1 MTLLLEQRY
10 NGGIAYPSHN
20 KKKAGVSM
28 KTLFLHIGLHK
39 TGTTTVQQTFQAA
52 SHLFRRQGLD
62 FIPIGRH
69 IGGAQH
75 NLAWEIAG
83 LPGFDAALG
92 TWDDAVAYMEASQHR
107 YFLISAEDLSGI
119 SPAAISQLKTKL
131 ERFDVRVIA
140 TLRNQVDYLESL
152 YNETGKMFCRE
163 DRPAFIERAL
173 GTMESILDFN
183 LLHANWSNAFGAA
196 NLRFLVFENLKGDLF
211 GNFCEASGIAAVIDI
226 PDYRKSSMNLST
238 SAAFLEANRLF
249 SNAAAPWTSMET
261 YNEELVDVLN
271 TAALELG
278 WVKGRDP
285 FFTLAERRLVHSR
298 FLAVNRVF
306 SEQVTPLSED
316 YFAEPE
322 SGANPTGVTAA
333 EIAQLAMRALIIQRQ
348 ELARDQAAFHRAARR
363 FEEAEAIAE
372 KALKLEPERPL
383 LYQSLSA
390 VLVNQGRLE
399 EAEAHARRIVEL
411 APESAQ
417 SYRSLGY
424 VLKTREKWSEAEN
437 ALRRAIKMDGS
448 LNILPYL
455 WLSEVR
461 QAVGDAEEALALLN
475 EAVEIVPN
483 DPAVLLR
490 KADLQE
496 SLCRFKKAEES
507 FRQATASQLNPERAH
522 YSFSLFLERRKRFRA
537 ALKEAKAA
545 CLLRPDSKAY
555 NALRVRL
562 QEKVKQLSQTKRSQG
577 PDQQDHR
584 NRNAD
589 N

>member
-1 MTLLLEQRY
+1 MTLLLGGRY

-62 FIPIGRH
+62 FVPIGRH

-75 NLAWEIAG
+75 NLAWEIAE

-92 TWDDAVAYMEASQHR
+92 TWDDAVAYMEASAR
-107 YFLISAEDLSGI
+107 PYFLISAEDLSGI
-119 SPAAISQLKTKL
+119 SPEAIAQIKDKL
-131 ERFDVRVIA
+131 VGFDVRVIA

-152 YNETGKMFCRE
+152 YNETGKMFCTE
-163 DRPAFIERAL
+163 DRPAFIERTLKTL
-173 GTMESILDFN
+173 GSLLDFN
-183 LLHANWSNAFGAA
+183 LLYANWAGIFGPG
-196 NLRFLVFENLKGDLF
+196 NVRFIVFEALKGDLF
-211 GNFCEASGIAAVIDI
+211 GNFCAAAGIASVIDM

-238 SAAFLEANRLF
+238 SAVFLEANRLL
-249 SNAAAPWTSMET
+249 SDAAGAWTT
-261 YNEELVDVLN
+261 AKVYNEELVDVLN

-278 WVKGRDP
+278 WVKGKDP
-285 FFTLAERRLVHSR
+285 FFTLEERRLIHNR
-298 FLAVNRVF
+298 FVAANRTF
-306 SEQVTPLSED
+306 TAQVTPLPES
-316 YFAEPE
+316 YFDEPGTGAEPP
-322 SGANPTGVTAA
+322 AITAVD
-333 EIAQLAMRALIIQRQ
+333 IARLAVRALIIQRQ
-348 ELARDQAAFHRAARR
+348 EHARDLAAFHRSARR

-372 KALKLEPERPL
+372 KGLGLEPQRPL

-399 EAEAHARRIVEL
+399 EAESLARRIVEL
-411 APESAQ
+411 APDSAQ

-424 VLKTREKWSEAEN
+424 VLKSKKDWAEAEV
-437 ALRRAIKMDGS
+437 ALRRAIEMDGS

-461 QAVGDAEEALALLN
+461 QAQGENQDALGLLN
-475 EAVEIVPN
+475 DALEIAPN

-496 SLCRFKKAEES
+496 ALGRFKMAEES
-507 FRQATASQLNPERAH
+507 FRQAIKTQADPERAH
-522 YSFSLFLERRKRFRA
+522 YSLSLFLERRERFRA
-537 ALKEAKAA
+537 ALKEAKTA
-545 CLLRPDSKAY
+545 CRLRPDSKAY
-555 NALRVRL
+555 KDLSARL
-562 QEKVKQLSQTKRSQG
+562 LEKVKQLPTAKSS
-577 PDQQDHR
+577 
-584 NRNAD
+584 
-589 N
+589 